1 MPMGYSGCGLIA
13 FRLALRGVVVM
24 GLGPLV
30 VLLVDFP
37 RLKGCLK

>member
-1 MPMGYSGCGLIA
+1 MPMGISGCGLIT
-13 FRLALRGVVVM
+13 FRSALRGVVVM

-30 VLLVDFP
+30 VSSFDFP